1 MPVRCT
7 PSSVNQLPHIIK
19 EALHELKLVVQRG
32 FFSSRLLER
41 SRGQMAYW
49 YGNKINKVFQA
60 ALLLYLLG
68 PLNCI
73 DHFRK
78 KVNLALKH
86 FVY

>member
-7 PSSVNQLPHIIK
+7 PATVNQLPHIIN
-19 EALHELKLVVQRG
+19 EALHKIKTGSLMGIFSVKVPKRG
-32 FFSSRLLER
+32 
-41 SRGQMAYW
+41 RGQMGYTC
-49 YGNKINKVFQA
+49 NKTVFKA

-73 DHFRK
+73 DYFLK